1 MKKFIIIVFFLNI
14 LFAGNINHKM
24 IISATTKTEEAAQAL
39 YELEKFFQENNT
51 AKKLSSKHHLELGME
66 LLEDYVLIVIKPIRT
81 VSLKNELKILLQTKY
96 PDAFTVQNIYK
107 KKIRVSLPEVEK
119 KSDKVTLET
128 VTPKNKKNI
137 KKIVKNTID
146 TKEVIKTDTL
156 INSIANEWLA
166 LLVLAFAGLLLVYR
180 STLQINKIKKLQHK
194 LEAYQEKV
202 GDQMDYIG
210 EQYE

>member
-1 MKKFIIIVFFLNI
+1 
-14 LFAGNINHKM
+14 M

-128 VTPKNKKNI
+128 VTPKNKKSI